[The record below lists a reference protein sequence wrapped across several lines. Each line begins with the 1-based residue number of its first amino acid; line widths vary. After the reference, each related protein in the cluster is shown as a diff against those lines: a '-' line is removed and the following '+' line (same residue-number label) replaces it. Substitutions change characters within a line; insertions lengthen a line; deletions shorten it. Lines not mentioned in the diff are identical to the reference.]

1 VAQAL
6 AKWREERAMRSDLPP
21 RRVMSDMALLGISQR
36 VPKSVEEL
44 ANTRGVDD
52 RHLSAEYC
60 KEIMTAVR
68 DGAKNS
74 IVLPSTDND
83 DVDKFARPALTLIT
97 AWVGELARKHKIDAT
112 LLATR
117 SDITAFLRKSPNA
130 RLREGWRATLIGDD
144 LTRIL
149 NGEVGLSV
157 DRDGH
162 LKLVSSATS

>member
-1 VAQAL
+1 
-6 AKWREERAMRSDLPP
+6 
-21 RRVMSDMALLGISQR
+21 
-36 VPKSVEEL
+36 
-44 ANTRGVDD
+44 
-52 RHLSAEYC
+52 
-60 KEIMTAVR
+60 MTAVR